1 MADNLR
7 LRVVL
12 DLAER
17 VLAPMK
23 RISSSSS
30 DAARALKAA
39 KDRLKELNAQQA
51 QVGEFRT
58 LKTNLQETAAKLTE
72 AQAKV
77 GALARA
83 YGQAGPPTRA
93 MERDMARAKREAA
106 ALTAQHS
113 QQQEKLQQLRTRLS
127 AAGISTREL
136 GAQSQR
142 LRGDIA
148 ATNAAITEQTAK
160 LRANAEQHKQLAKL
174 RDQHAKAMLHTG
186 MAAGTG
192 LAMQAAGRKG
202 VDIGMGP
209 VKDYSKHE
217 DAMIGIAR
225 QVPGARDEM
234 GQLTTVYR
242 QAEADVREL
251 SGQIP
256 IATTEIAKMMT
267 AAARMEVPTGQLK
280 EFTLLASEMATAFDA
295 VPDQLTESMGKVAK
309 NFKIPLTDIRG
320 LADSINYLDDNAISN
335 GADIID
341 FLNRTSGVV
350 STVAMSAKDAAALGS
365 TLLTLGERPE
375 TASTAA
381 NAIVQK
387 FAAATKGTKKFQEA
401 MAEIGLSSQDVQ
413 MGMSKDATATLDK
426 VVAAIGQLPE
436 DKRIGVMVE
445 LVGMEHSDTLAKLV
459 DKPEELARQRQ
470 LANSKGAD
478 GSMARE
484 AAARNAALSAQY
496 VMLKNRVFNLKSAM
510 GEQLAPVLTQ
520 LMKAVNPL
528 LEKFTKWVQQN
539 PTLVKWI
546 LGTAIALSALLA
558 AVGLL
563 LVPMAILAGKA
574 MLVRFV
580 FARLALSLGGM
591 RTAATAAGP
600 AMGFLARMAVWVGRV
615 LSFVPV
621 VLGYVGRALLVIG
634 RVLMFTPWGR
644 AIGLLATA
652 AVMIYRNW
660 DGIKGGLIAIWEQL
674 SGATAAWWA
683 RTTAGAA
690 ALWQTLVSLKD
701 RFFTAGGDLMDG
713 LINGIT
719 SRVQMVRD
727 AIGGVADD
735 VGAWFREKL
744 GIASPS
750 KVFMQYGGW
759 ISEGAALGIQ
769 GGQGA
774 VRTAALAM
782 ATAATSAVPM
792 VAGAAALGPDGQPTL
807 QAQALRLDT
816 RPPLMAQATG
826 PRAGGGGG
834 GSTYNITINAAP
846 GMDPKE
852 LVRLI
857 SAEMDRR
864 ERSQK
869 SRVLSSMS
877 DID

>member
-106 ALTAQHS
+106 ALTAQHT

-174 RDQHAKAMLHTG
+174 RRQHAKAMLHTG

-209 VKDYSKHE
+209 VKDYAKHE
-217 DAMIGIAR
+217 DAMLGIAR

-234 GQLTTVYR
+234 GQLTDVYR

-295 VPDQLTESMGKVAK
+295 VPDELTESMGKVAK

-320 LADSINYLDDNAISN
+320 LADSINYLDDNAISK

-445 LVGMEHSDTLAKLV
+445 LVGLEHSDTLAKLV
-459 DKPEELARQRQ
+459 DKPEELARQRE
-470 LANSKGAD
+470 LANGAGAK

-484 AAARNAALSAQY
+484 AAARNAALSAQWQ
-496 VMLKNRVFNLKSAM
+496 MTKNRAFNLGATI
-510 GEQLAPVLTQ
+510 GETLAPAL
-520 LMKAVNPL
+520 LKLLNIVNPM
-528 LEKFTKWVQQN
+528 LESFTKWVQEH
-539 PTLVKWI
+539 PTLVKWV
-546 LGTAIALSALLA
+546 LATVVGLSALLA
-558 AVGLL
+558 VLGMLLVLGLL
-563 LVPMAILAGKA
+563 NQLLLKLGLIDAP
-574 MLVRFV
+574 
-580 FARLALSLGGM
+580 LALLWKNTTARARAEHAFALLRTWDTEANNGVLLYLLRNHRKAQVAVWALNSFLWDFVLVYLQLRGQPGFELSQMFTTYYEWFGVAAAVLMLAYNGM
-591 RTAATAAGP
+591 RGSGHKQLFYWFYP
-600 AMGFLARMAVWVGRV
+600 AHV
-615 LSFVPV
+615 
-621 VLGYVGRALLVIG
+621 YLLYGVSCL
-634 RVLMFTPWGR
+634 V
-644 AIGLLATA
+644 
-652 AVMIYRNW
+652 YR
-660 DGIKGGLIAIWEQL
+660 LIA
-674 SGATAAWWA
+674 
-683 RTTAGAA
+683 
-690 ALWQTLVSLKD
+690 
-701 RFFTAGGDLMDG
+701 
-713 LINGIT
+713 
-719 SRVQMVRD
+719 
-727 AIGGVADD
+727 
-735 VGAWFREKL
+735 
-744 GIASPS
+744 
-750 KVFMQYGGW
+750 
-759 ISEGAALGIQ
+759 
-769 GGQGA
+769 
-774 VRTAALAM
+774 
-782 ATAATSAVPM
+782 
-792 VAGAAALGPDGQPTL
+792 
-807 QAQALRLDT
+807 
-816 RPPLMAQATG
+816 
-826 PRAGGGGG
+826 
-834 GSTYNITINAAP
+834 
-846 GMDPKE
+846 
-852 LVRLI
+852 
-857 SAEMDRR
+857 
-864 ERSQK
+864 
-869 SRVLSSMS
+869 
-877 DID
+877 

>member
-30 DAARALKAA
+30 DAASALKAA

-77 GALARA
+77 GNLARA
-83 YGQAGPPTRA
+83 FGQAGPPTRA

-106 ALTAQHS
+106 ALTAQHT

-234 GQLTTVYR
+234 GQLTDVYR

-320 LADSINYLDDNAISN
+320 LADSINYLDDNAISK

-365 TLLTLGERPE
+365 TLLTLGE
-375 TASTAA
+375 
-381 NAIVQK
+381 
-387 FAAATKGTKKFQEA
+387 
-401 MAEIGLSSQDVQ
+401 
-413 MGMSKDATATLDK
+413 
-426 VVAAIGQLPE
+426 
-436 DKRIGVMVE
+436 
-445 LVGMEHSDTLAKLV
+445 
-459 DKPEELARQRQ
+459 
-470 LANSKGAD
+470 
-478 GSMARE
+478 
-484 AAARNAALSAQY
+484 
-496 VMLKNRVFNLKSAM
+496 LK
-510 GEQLAPVLTQ
+510 
-520 LMKAVNPL
+520 
-528 LEKFTKWVQQN
+528 
-539 PTLVKWI
+539 
-546 LGTAIALSALLA
+546 
-558 AVGLL
+558 
-563 LVPMAILAGKA
+563 
-574 MLVRFV
+574 
-580 FARLALSLGGM
+580 
-591 RTAATAAGP
+591 
-600 AMGFLARMAVWVGRV
+600 
-615 LSFVPV
+615 
-621 VLGYVGRALLVIG
+621 
-634 RVLMFTPWGR
+634 
-644 AIGLLATA
+644 
-652 AVMIYRNW
+652 
-660 DGIKGGLIAIWEQL
+660 
-674 SGATAAWWA
+674 
-683 RTTAGAA
+683 
-690 ALWQTLVSLKD
+690 
-701 RFFTAGGDLMDG
+701 
-713 LINGIT
+713 
-719 SRVQMVRD
+719 
-727 AIGGVADD
+727 
-735 VGAWFREKL
+735 
-744 GIASPS
+744 
-750 KVFMQYGGW
+750 
-759 ISEGAALGIQ
+759 
-769 GGQGA
+769 
-774 VRTAALAM
+774 
-782 ATAATSAVPM
+782 
-792 VAGAAALGPDGQPTL
+792 
-807 QAQALRLDT
+807 
-816 RPPLMAQATG
+816 
-826 PRAGGGGG
+826 
-834 GSTYNITINAAP
+834 
-846 GMDPKE
+846 
-852 LVRLI
+852 
-857 SAEMDRR
+857 
-864 ERSQK
+864 
-869 SRVLSSMS
+869 
-877 DID
+877 